1 METTQTKG
9 EARATRL
16 RAVGDVLFR
25 LVLLLCLIAGT
36 ASLVVIALEERTQ
49 TKCAQ
54 ASANAAAWTAVNV
67 VARDFSK
74 QVSLEENEAAVTAVD
89 RHLNECLP
97 GGR

>member
-1 METTQTKG
+1 METTQTKSG
-9 EARATRL
+9 ERARRL
-16 RAVGDVLFR
+16 REVGNVLFR
-25 LVLLLCLIAGT
+25 FLLVVCLVAAT

-54 ASANAAAWTAVNV
+54 ATANAQAWIAVNV

-74 QVSLEENEAAVTAVD
+74 EVSLAENEAAVTAVD
-89 RHLNECLP
+89 RRLRDCLP

>member
-1 METTQTKG
+1 METTQSKS
-9 EARATRL
+9 EDRAVRL
-16 RAVGDVLFR
+16 RAAGNVVFR
-25 LVLLLCLIAGT
+25 FLLALCLVAAT

-54 ASANAAAWTAVNV
+54 ASANADAWSAVNI

-74 QVSLEENEAAVTAVD
+74 EVSLEENEAAVSAVD
-89 RHLNECLP
+89 RRLSECLP